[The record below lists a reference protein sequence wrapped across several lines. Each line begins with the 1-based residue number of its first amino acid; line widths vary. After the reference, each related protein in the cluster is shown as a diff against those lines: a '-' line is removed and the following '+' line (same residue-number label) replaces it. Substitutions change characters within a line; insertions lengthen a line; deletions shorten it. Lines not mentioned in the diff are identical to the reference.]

1 MRMQTKL
8 IHGGISEDATTG
20 AVSVPIYQ
28 TSTYRQ
34 DAIGHHKGYEY
45 SRSGN
50 PTRFALEELIADLEG
65 GVKGFAFASGL
76 AGIHAVFSLLQSG
89 DHVLLGDDVYGG
101 TFRLFNKVLVKN
113 GLSCTIIDTSD
124 ISQIKKAIKQNTKAL
139 YLETPSNPLLK
150 ITDLAQCTSVA
161 KDHGLL
167 TIVDNTFATP
177 YYQNPLLLGADIV
190 VHSGTKYLGGHSDVV
205 AGLVTTN
212 NEALAQEIAFF
223 QNAIGGVLGPQDSWL
238 LQRGIKTL
246 GLRMEAHQKNALC
259 VAEFLEKHPK
269 VEKVYYPGLP
279 THPQHELAKAQMHG
293 FSGMLSFTLKND
305 SEAVAFVESLKLFI
319 LGESLGGVES
329 LVGIPAFMT
338 HACIP
343 KAQREAAGIRD
354 GLVRLSVGIEHEQDL
369 LEDLEQAFAK
379 IG

>member
-1 MRMQTKL
+1 MRTKL
-8 IHGGISEDATTG
+8 IHGGISEDEVTG

-34 DAIGHHKGYEY
+34 NGVGRPKGYEY

-76 AGIHAVFSLLQSG
+76 AGIHAVFSLLQQG

-101 TFRLFNKVLVKN
+101 TFRLFDKVLTKG
-113 GLSCTIIDTSD
+113 GLSYSIIDTSD
-124 ISQIKKAIKQNTKAL
+124 TSQIERAIQPNTKAL

-150 ITDLAQCTSVA
+150 ITDLKQCASIA
-161 KDHGLL
+161 KNHELI

-177 YYQNPLLLGADIV
+177 YYQNPLPLGADIV

-212 NEALAQEIAFF
+212 SQDLAQEIAFY
-223 QNAIGGVLGPQDSWL
+223 QNAIGGVLGPWDSWL

-246 GLRMEAHQKNALC
+246 ALRMEAHQRNALN
-259 VAEFLEKHPK
+259 VAEFLGAHPK

-279 THPQHELAKAQMHG
+279 THPNHTLAKTQMRG
-293 FSGMLSFTLKND
+293 FGGMLSFTLKDD
-305 SEAVAFVESLKLFI
+305 SKAVPFVESLKLFI

-329 LVGIPAFMT
+329 LVGVPALMT
-338 HACIP
+338 HASIP
-343 KAQREAAGIRD
+343 KQQREAVGIKD
-354 GLVRLSVGIEHEQDL
+354 GLVRLSVGIEDGQDL
-369 LEDLEQAFAK
+369 LEDLEQALAK
-379 IG
+379 LG